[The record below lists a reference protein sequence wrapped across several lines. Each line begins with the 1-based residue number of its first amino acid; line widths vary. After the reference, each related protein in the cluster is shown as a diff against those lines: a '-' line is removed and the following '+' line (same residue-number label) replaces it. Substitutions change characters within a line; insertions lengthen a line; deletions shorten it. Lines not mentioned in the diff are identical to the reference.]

1 MLYGSN
7 KRDPRAG
14 VLIDMETEVVKLYK
28 YSIRYNSGEK
38 DEYAVILVSDN
49 MKDLVDLIVDRE
61 MIETMNKASKWFEI
75 DEFLFV
81 VKKDGKWYHLFDIN
95 EQDLAVKFGYD
106 VQEQYWSVR
115 FKDDAPESVKDVSE
129 IMGKFEKEIGAL
141 HNNDEWAKTFASGG
155 ILGDALYESRCVQ
168 NAIREKKK
176 EIALHEAQEL
186 DAGINVIEE
195 IVKGEEK

>member
-7 KRDPRAG
+7 KCDPRAG

-28 YSIRYNSGEK
+28 YSIKYNNGEK
-38 DEYAVILVSDN
+38 DEYTVILVSDN
-49 MKDLVDLIVDRE
+49 MKDLIDLIVDRE

-75 DEFLFV
+75 AEFLFV
-81 VKKDGKWYHLFDIN
+81 AKKDGKWYHLFDIN

-106 VQEQYWSVR
+106 AQEQYWSVL
-115 FKDDAPESVKDVSE
+115 FNNDAPESVKDVSE
-129 IMGKFEKEIGAL
+129 IMWGFESEMEKI
-141 HNNDEWAKTFASGG
+141 HTSEWEKTFAAGG

-176 EIALHEAQEL
+176 EVTLHEAEEL

-195 IVKGEEK
+195 IIKNDR